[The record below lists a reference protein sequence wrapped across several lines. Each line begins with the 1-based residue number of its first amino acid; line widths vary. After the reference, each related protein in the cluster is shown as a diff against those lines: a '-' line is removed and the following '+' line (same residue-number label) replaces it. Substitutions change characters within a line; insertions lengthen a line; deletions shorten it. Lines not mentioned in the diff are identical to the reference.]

1 MIDAARTTISKRE
14 NARSTPDYSITQ
26 EFCGALTRNADRV
39 IPKKEGNAHGKRT
52 CTLRRLDLRIEMR
65 YP

>member
-26 EFCGALTRNADRV
+26 EFCGALTRNADRATNSRGAA
-39 IPKKEGNAHGKRT
+39 KEPQHDASRHAGKP
-52 CTLRRLDLRIEMR
+52 L
-65 YP
+65 